1 MYHTEFFIFQ
11 EKQNAVVTYTAECHL
26 EKALPLYVC
35 ICACE
40 NFILTLRQ
48 TLK

>member
-11 EKQNAVVTYTAECHL
+11 EKQDAVVTYTAVCHL

-35 ICACE
+35 ICAHE
-40 NFILTLRQ
+40 DFILIFTQ
-48 TLK
+48 NLK